1 MPKQLVVATYVGREH
16 STLFDL
22 SFYCCFLKKSCFEE
36 TDKRENTSP
45 PEIFQMSQDMI
56 NYAMSNKFMLQSPY
70 VNVLYSQNTCYMFE
84 LANDFTANAK
94 EITTLI
100 MVS

>member
-1 MPKQLVVATYVGREH
+1 
-16 STLFDL
+16 
-22 SFYCCFLKKSCFEE
+22 
-36 TDKRENTSP
+36 
-45 PEIFQMSQDMI
+45 MSQDMI